1 MVPAGADVEQR
12 EEVGRLAGRGEHS
25 GGAALQLAD
34 LGGHIVVGGVL
45 EAGVEVAVG
54 LQVKELTHVLAGG
67 VFERGGLD
75 DGDLARLAVSG
86 GVAALH
92 AYGSDAL
99 SVHFKKLLSFVRSG
113 QKEKTPPQSALL

>member
-1 MVPAGADVEQR
+1 MNNG
-12 EEVGRLAGRGEHS
+12 EEVGRLAGRGEHG

-75 DGDLARLAVSG
+75 DGDLPGLSVAG
-86 GVAALH
+86 GVAPWT
-92 AYGSDAL
+92 
-99 SVHFKKLLSFVRSG
+99 HFVSMR
-113 QKEKTPPQSALL
+113 